1 MSALNPSTPAFQP
14 RTFSYAGPMPEEE
27 IFVDVWD
34 YNFHTEIRKISEML
48 ETYPYIAMDTE
59 FPGIV
64 LKPVG
69 DLVDLQYQMIRF
81 NVDVLKIIQVGITL
95 ADENGNYPQ
104 GICTW
109 QFNFKFDV
117 DKDTY
122 AEDSI
127 KLLRRSGIRFDHL
140 KENGIEMKDFAEYFL
155 TSGAVLNPDIK
166 WVTFHSG
173 YDFGYLLKVLTCQ
186 QLPESEPEFMET
198 LKLYFPVFYDL
209 KMMIKK
215 FDHLRGSLNRLADEM
230 QVRRIGQAHQA
241 GSDSFVTMAT
251 FFKVRE
257 RMFASDVPKEFEC
270 CLFGLGAG
278 EQDKDYYSDKAI
290 SA

>member
-1 MSALNPSTPAFQP
+1 M
-14 RTFSYAGPMPEEE
+14 TFRYPGPIQEEE

-34 YNFHTEIRKISEML
+34 YNFHTEIRKISNL
-48 ETYPYIAMDTE
+48 FDAYPYVAMDTE

-69 DLVDLQYQMIRF
+69 EVVDLQYQTIRF
-81 NVDVLKIIQVGITL
+81 NVDLLKIIQIGITL
-95 ADENGNYPQ
+95 ADENGNHPP
-104 GICTW
+104 GVCTW

-155 TSGAVLNPDIK
+155 TSGAVLSADVK

-186 QLPESEPEFMET
+186 SLPETEQEFMEN
-198 LKLYFPVFYDL
+198 LKLFFPIFYDL

-241 GSDSFVTMAT
+241 GSDSFVTLAT
-251 FFKVRE
+251 FFKIRE
-257 RMFASDVPKEFEC
+257 RMFNSEVPKEFEC
-270 CLFGLGAG
+270 SLFGLGAG
-278 EQDKDYYSDKAI
+278 EQDKDFYTEKAI